1 MFNPTNLVGVC
12 VQETHLEAR
21 GKNTPQEGSN
31 KPFYN
36 GDKIKRKF
44 KGKEKIMLQ
53 SRKREKKSHVNTI
66 QRRP

>member
-44 KGKEKIMLQ
+44 KGNGKNNSLVKKEGGKTLM
-53 SRKREKKSHVNTI
+53 
-66 QRRP
+66 